1 MTGAKEGH
9 AKVSGALRISAATLS
24 LSRTTMF
31 TLTPRHVW
39 IPLALACAGAVLA
52 SFGLTAWLD
61 LSPCY
66 LCIFQRTLFMLL
78 TLLAAL
84 AALGRML
91 ARVAGPLFVLG
102 CAVGI
107 GAASYQT
114 WLQLQPPD
122 SVSCVGGQPGII
134 ERLVEWLAQQ
144 SPALFLAT
152 GFCEDEEL
160 VILGSSLANWA
171 LLAFAS
177 GLAAAIWALWRARP
191 TVRQSNPTGL
201 PI

>member
-1 MTGAKEGH
+1 MT
-9 AKVSGALRISAATLS
+9 
-24 LSRTTMF
+24 
-31 TLTPRHVW
+31 TLTPRRVW
-39 IPLALACAGAVLA
+39 ILLALACAGAVLA

-84 AALGRML
+84 AALSGML
-91 ARVAGPLFVLG
+91 AWVAGPLFVLG

-107 GAASYQT
+107 GAASYQS
-114 WLQLQPPD
+114 WLQLQPPE

-134 ERLVEWLAQQ
+134 ERLVEWLTQL

-152 GFCEDEEL
+152 GFCEDDGFL
-160 VILGSSLANWA
+160 ILGLSLANWA
-171 LLAFAS
+171 LLTFAA
-177 GLAAAIWALWRARP
+177 GLAAALWALWHARRAGP
-191 TVRQSNPTGL
+191 
-201 PI
+201 

>member
-1 MTGAKEGH
+1 MLLA
-9 AKVSGALRISAATLS
+9 SAAVTLRR
-24 LSRTTMF
+24 RTDRGAAPATESKS
-31 TLTPRHVW
+31 TLTSITPRRVW
-39 IPLALACAGAVLA
+39 ILLALVSAGAVLA

-66 LCIFQRTLFMLL
+66 LCIFQRTLFMVL

-91 ARVAGPLFVLG
+91 AWVAGPLFILG
-102 CAVGI
+102 SAVGI

-152 GFCEDEEL
+152 GFCEDKEL
-160 VILGSSLANWA
+160 VILGLSLANWA
-171 LLAFAS
+171 LLGFAA
-177 GLAAAIWALWRARP
+177 GLAAALWASWRARRAWP
-191 TVRQSNPTGL
+191 
-201 PI
+201 